1 MNYEEAKAHKQSIEL
16 MVKTLSEELQKF
28 PKGPMG
34 LTPDHVK
41 ATPEFR
47 FAKHVYDMAFKKLRD
62 FNGEFNRTF
71 KAEIKADRR
80 VEVKAREAKF
90 H

>member
-1 MNYEEAKAHKQSIEL
+1 
-16 MVKTLSEELQKF
+16 MVDTLSAELQKF

-41 ATPEFR
+41 ATPEFK
-47 FAKHVYDMAFKKLRD
+47 FAKYVFDLAFKKLRE
-62 FNGEFNRTF
+62 FNGEFNRKF

-80 VEVKAREAKF
+80 ALVKAREAKF